1 MQKSTSLIFK
11 SNLLAVA
18 IITLSSGQVLASEA
32 YQGESVALDPITRS
46 YVLSND
52 GKEADF
58 SEGGI
63 SREASKSIGLD
74 MIMSDNVDL
83 YSIPVACGMPMQL
96 FGGEEYLNLSGDI
109 PYFNVEAPTGDE
121 NGLGDIGLTAEYFV
135 ENNGAILKA
144 ELNFKFPTG
153 DEDVGLGTGSTD
165 FGLGFTGRK
174 RMGNLGF
181 NSTLGY
187 IIRGDA
193 TVNKVD
199 VDYGNVFSFSGGAEY
214 RVQKAFWLGANLAYV
229 RSGTSDFDG
238 GFEGDGLQTFDIIP
252 NASYRINT
260 NMTLTADLI
269 FPVQESVVDGD
280 FPADDPDR
288 ELSFSFGFNSEF

>member
-1 MQKSTSLIFK
+1 MQKSTSCIFK
-11 SNLLAVA
+11 STLVA
-18 IITLSSGQVLASEA
+18 ATLITLPGHILASEA
-32 YQGESVALDPITRS
+32 GQAESVALDPITRS

-52 GKEADF
+52 GKEAQF
-58 SEGGI
+58 SEDGI
-63 SREASKSIGLD
+63 SKEVSKSIGID
-74 MIMSDNVDL
+74 IIMSDNIGL
-83 YSIPVACGMPMQL
+83 YSIPLAYGMPVQL
-96 FGGEEYLNLSGDI
+96 FGGDEYFNFSGDI
-109 PYFNVEAPTGDE
+109 PYFNVDAPTGDE
-121 NGLGDIGLTAEYFV
+121 NGLGDVGLAAEYFV
-135 ENNGAILKA
+135 ESKGAILKA

-181 NSTLGY
+181 NSTVGY

-193 TVNKVD
+193 TVNSTD
-199 VDYGNVFSFSGGAEY
+199 VNYGNVFSFAGGAEY
-214 RVQKAFWLGANLAYV
+214 RLQKAFWLGANIAYV
-229 RSGTSDFDG
+229 RSGTSKFSG
-238 GFEGDGLQTFDIIP
+238 GSKGDGLQTFDIIP

-269 FPVQESVVDGD
+269 YPVQESVVDGD

-288 ELSFSFGFNSEF
+288 EMSFSFGFNSDF